1 MKKGSDLT
9 LMRYTKANDACFVVK
24 PSLLKEQELHKTS
37 HVKRIAGERSIM
49 RKFNLCRSDLLRELD
64 MSGIVFSEWVP
75 AGSLAKAI
83 VAFVSLVI
91 FSVLSITIIT
101 GVAFQNPFW
110 ISVSVSVLA
119 FLLLLFWNYR
129 GMRIQVSEER
139 LSVGYGLF
147 NRKIIQLSDMVSCE
161 PTKASFRKY
170 GGVGIRL
177 GLDGSWAYTTSL
189 GHAVRIKRMSGRPFV
204 FSTSAPEEV
213 CNIVNQMRARRS
225 T

>member
-1 MKKGSDLT
+1 MSQWS
-9 LMRYTKANDACFVVK
+9 FIEV
-24 PSLLKEQELHKTS
+24 
-37 HVKRIAGERSIM
+37 
-49 RKFNLCRSDLLRELD
+49 D
-64 MSGIVFSEWVP
+64 MSDIVFNEWVP

-91 FSVLSITIIT
+91 FSVLSITVIT

-129 GMRIQVSEER
+129 GMRIQVNKER
-139 LSVGYGLF
+139 LSVDYGLF
-147 NRKIIQLSDMVSCE
+147 NHKTIQLSDMVSCE
-161 PTKASFRKY
+161 PTKASFIKY

-189 GHAVRIKRMSGRPFV
+189 GHAVRIQRMSGRPFV
-204 FSTSAPEEV
+204 FSTSTPEEV
-213 CNIVNQMRARRS
+213 CNIVNQMRARKS
-225 T
+225 TWFSNLWFPSWSRFSKFHFFLWLEIRIYNALWNLVDESMCAWELG

>member
-1 MKKGSDLT
+1 
-9 LMRYTKANDACFVVK
+9 
-24 PSLLKEQELHKTS
+24 
-37 HVKRIAGERSIM
+37 
-49 RKFNLCRSDLLRELD
+49 
-64 MSGIVFSEWVP
+64 MSGIVFSEWVS

-91 FSVLSITIIT
+91 FSVLSITVIT

-129 GMRIQVSEER
+129 GIQIQVSKER
-139 LSVGYGLF
+139 LSVDYGLF
-147 NRKIIQLSDMVSCE
+147 NHKTIQLSDVVSCE

-177 GLDGSWAYTTSL
+177 GLDGSWAYTTSF
-189 GHAVRIKRMSGRPFV
+189 GDAVKIKRMKGRPFV
-204 FSTSAPEEV
+204 FSASAPEEV
-213 CNIVNQMRARRS
+213 CNIVNQMRARKS
-225 T
+225 M

>member
-1 MKKGSDLT
+1 MSD
-9 LMRYTKANDACFVVK
+9 
-24 PSLLKEQELHKTS
+24 
-37 HVKRIAGERSIM
+37 
-49 RKFNLCRSDLLRELD
+49 
-64 MSGIVFSEWVP
+64 IVFNEWVP

-91 FSVLSITIIT
+91 FSVLSITVIT

-129 GMRIQVSEER
+129 GMRIQVNKER
-139 LSVGYGLF
+139 LSVDYGLF
-147 NRKIIQLSDMVSCE
+147 NHKTIQLSDVVSCE

-189 GHAVRIKRMSGRPFV
+189 GHAVRIQRMSGRPFV
-204 FSTSAPEEV
+204 FSTSTPEEV
-213 CNIVNQMRARRS
+213 CNIVNQMRARKS